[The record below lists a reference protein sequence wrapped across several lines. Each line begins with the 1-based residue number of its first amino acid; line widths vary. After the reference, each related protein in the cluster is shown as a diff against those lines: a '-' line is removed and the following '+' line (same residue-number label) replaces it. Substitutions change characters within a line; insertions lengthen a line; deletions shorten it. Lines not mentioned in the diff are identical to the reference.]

1 MIENEQCRK
10 GGCGCVCEKRSKHVV
25 RKYRKEDY
33 DGCWQG
39 TDEGEEE

>member
-1 MIENEQCRK
+1 LIEENQHQKGSCGCSCRK
-10 GGCGCVCEKRSKHVV
+10 SPKQPAGE
-25 RKYRKEDY
+25 YRKEDY